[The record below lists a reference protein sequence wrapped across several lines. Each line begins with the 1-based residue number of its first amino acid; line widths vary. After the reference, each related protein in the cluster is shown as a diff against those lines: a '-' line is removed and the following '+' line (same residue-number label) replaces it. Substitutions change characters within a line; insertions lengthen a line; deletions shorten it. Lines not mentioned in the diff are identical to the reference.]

1 MRLVYARQGL
11 QLATLGTAM
20 ADGELGA
27 LVTVANADSR
37 RTLQGVVSG
46 PDQVTVGPPAAAP

>member
-1 MRLVYARQGL
+1 
-11 QLATLGTAM
+11 M